1 MLMIKEII
9 LRILN
14 EKFYEYTQN
23 IFNISTNMKFLILD
37 ILKTFDINIINYLV
51 PYNRFKFKNVLNI
64 GLLD

>member
-1 MLMIKEII
+1 MMKEII

-23 IFNISTNMKFLILD
+23 IFNISTNMTFLMLD
-37 ILKTFDINIINYLV
+37 ILQTFNINILNYLV
-51 PYNRFKFKNVLNI
+51 AYNRFKFKNFLNI